1 MQCARKDEG
10 GCRAGVPDAVVSDM
24 EASAEHMDVGCSEGE
39 EGSCMDTRNPCCVSR
54 CPTDLV
60 CAAAERKQGR
70 GGPGSDHD
78 GTLFCAHFSSSLHRT
93 LSSPGLHLNS
103 SSAAQKRGRWGTDAL
118 LPAPQLHSAA
128 RAARG
133 LGGALAVMQPA
144 QLAVVLQA
152 LHLSKILM
160 ARKAS
165 RIFREACHYIF
176 RLNLS
181 ELSID
186 WNGVNI
192 ASNLFPIFGCPLTL
206 VGMSAS
212 RSIKMRQMKILI
224 ESGRVRIESLIVKWH
239 LYGARNR
246 LKKLG
251 DLVKSTSLRSLDL
264 SGYEDTYIAYTINI
278 N

>member
-1 MQCARKDEG
+1 MQCAARKEEG

-24 EASAEHMDVGCSEGE
+24 EAPAEHMDVGCSEGE
-39 EGSCMDTRNPCCVSR
+39 EGSCMEAFRVSR
-54 CPTDLV
+54 CPTDIV
-60 CAAAERKQGR
+60 CVAAERKQGR
-70 GGPGSDHD
+70 GGPESDHD
-78 GTLFCAHFSSSLHRT
+78 GTLCCAHFSSSLHRT
-93 LSSPGLHLNS
+93 LSSPGLHLNCS
-103 SSAAQKRGRWGTDAL
+103 SDAQKRGRWGTDAMK
-118 LPAPQLHSAA
+118 HSAAGA

-144 QLAVVLQA
+144 QLAVVLQG

-212 RSIKMRQMKILI
+212 RSIKMRQMKILT

-264 SGYEDTYIAYTINI
+264 SGYEDTYIAYTINMQLI
-278 N
+278 YY

>member
-1 MQCARKDEG
+1 
-10 GCRAGVPDAVVSDM
+10 VI
-24 EASAEHMDVGCSEGE
+24 
-39 EGSCMDTRNPCCVSR
+39 
-54 CPTDLV
+54 
-60 CAAAERKQGR
+60 
-70 GGPGSDHD
+70 
-78 GTLFCAHFSSSLHRT
+78 
-93 LSSPGLHLNS
+93 
-103 SSAAQKRGRWGTDAL
+103 
-118 LPAPQLHSAA
+118 
-128 RAARG
+128 
-133 LGGALAVMQPA
+133 QPA
-144 QLAVVLQA
+144 HLALVLQG

-212 RSIKMRQMKILI
+212 RSIKMRQMKILT

-264 SGYEDTYIAYTINI
+264 SGYEDTYIAYTINMQLI
-278 N
+278 YHLLISTYTNILHTLAAHRCAPTASPSLPSRFTTNILL